1 MSQAGILNVSGG
13 GGGGTPIMTLTGNT
27 GGPITPTAN
36 NINVVGT
43 GNVTVAGTL
52 ATSTLTISTTAIAY
66 NYVQINHAS
75 SPYSAANTDYYIS
88 ADPTLGTITVLLP
101 NAPPTLTLYIIKD
114 RTGQASTN
122 NISVTTVGGVVTI
135 DGATTVTMKSNYES
149 IELLFNGTSY
159 EVY

>member
-1 MSQAGILNVSGG
+1 MSQAGILNINGG
-13 GGGGTPIMTLTGNT
+13 GGGGSPVNTLTGNT
-27 GGPITPTAN
+27 GGAVPPTAN
-36 NINVVGT
+36 NINVIGT
-43 GNVTVAGTL
+43 GNVLVTGNP
-52 ATSTLTISTTAIAY
+52 ATSTLTISSTAIAY

-75 SPYSAANTDYYIS
+75 SPYSAANSDYYIS
-88 ADPTLGTITVLLP
+88 ADPTAGTITVLLP

-149 IELLFNGTSY
+149 IELLFNGVSY